1 MKLLTKQKE
10 AHRLKKRT
18 YGCWGEGIVREFRM
32 VMCRVQFSS
41 VVQFSLVTQ
50 LCPNICDRM
59 NCSMPG
65 LPVHHQLLEFTQT
78 HVRQVGD
85 AIQPLEENCYVIPY
99 PISRYIVKG
108 NEIIVSKR
116 DLYSHVHCSIIHSRL
131 GIGTT

>member
-10 AHRLKKRT
+10 THRLKKRI

-41 VVQFSLVTQ
+41 VVQFSHSIVSEYLRPHELQ
-50 LCPNICDRM
+50 HARPPCP
-59 NCSMPG
+59 SPTPG
-65 LPVHHQLLEFTQT
+65 FTQT
-78 HVRQVGD
+78 HVHQVDD